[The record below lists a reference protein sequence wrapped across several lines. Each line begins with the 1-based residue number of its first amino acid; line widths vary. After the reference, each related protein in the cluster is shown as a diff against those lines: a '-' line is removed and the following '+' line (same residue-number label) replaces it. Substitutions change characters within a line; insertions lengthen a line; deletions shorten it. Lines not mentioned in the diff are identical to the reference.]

1 MTPIEFISL
10 ININYDLGLNIDKEE
25 VFLELSNSSE
35 KFEGISELELYT
47 YILREVRTDML
58 KIPNMRVYSI
68 LEQIEK
74 YSTELIGQYKIL
86 ASEYIRRVYV
96 NREEI
101 YKNKGSELALVT
113 KRISEDK
120 SFSSEVL
127 ELVAHKFKYYNHKHK
142 TITLNNKVY
151 NVNSTWL
158 WQDLSLECILSDMVI
173 TISYSGLISGKK
185 LGDLQKLGI

>member
-1 MTPIEFISL
+1 MTPIEFISI
-10 ININYDLGLNIDKEE
+10 ININYDLGLDSNKEE

-58 KIPNMRVYSI
+58 KIPNMRVYSV

-74 YSTELIGQYKIL
+74 YSPELIGQYKIL
-86 ASEYIRRVYV
+86 ASEYIKRVYV

-101 YKNKGSELALVT
+101 YKGSELVLVT

-142 TITLNNKVY
+142 TITLNNKAY
-151 NVNSTWL
+151 NIKSTWL
-158 WQDLSLECILSDMVI
+158 WPDLSLECILSDIVI
-173 TISYSGLISGKK
+173 DISYSGLISGRK

>member
-1 MTPIEFISL
+1 MTSIEFISL
-10 ININYDLGLNIDKEE
+10 ININYDLGLNPNKEE

-74 YSTELIGQYKIL
+74 YSPELIGQYKIL
-86 ASEYIRRVYV
+86 ASEYIKRVYV

-101 YKNKGSELALVT
+101 YKGSELVLVT

-127 ELVAHKFKYYNHKHK
+127 ELVAHKFKYYNHRHK

-151 NVNSTWL
+151 NIKSTWL
-158 WQDLSLECILSDMVI
+158 WQDLSLECILSDIVI
-173 TISYSGLISGKK
+173 DISYSGLISGRK

>member
-1 MTPIEFISL
+1 MTSIEFISL
-10 ININYDLGLNIDKEE
+10 ININYDLGLNPNKEE

-74 YSTELIGQYKIL
+74 YSPELIGQYKIL
-86 ASEYIRRVYV
+86 ASEYIKRVYV

-101 YKNKGSELALVT
+101 YKGSELVLVT

-127 ELVAHKFKYYNHKHK
+127 ELVAHKFKYYNHRHK
-142 TITLNNKVY
+142 TITLNNKAY
-151 NVNSTWL
+151 NIKSTWL
-158 WQDLSLECILSDMVI
+158 WQDLSLECILSDIVI
-173 TISYSGLISGKK
+173 DISYSGLISGRK